1 MDTII
6 PIQIAVL
13 TLSVLIFVTLA
24 TLLRN
29 MAVVKPAHRAR
40 NIKYLIINAIL
51 ITACLIFI
59 MIDIATFI
67 KPMN

>member
-13 TLSVLIFVTLA
+13 TLSVLLFVTLA

-29 MAVVKPAHRAR
+29 MAVAKPAHRAR
-40 NIKYLIINAIL
+40 NIKYLIIKAIL

>member
-13 TLSVLIFVTLA
+13 TLSVLLFVTLA

-29 MAVVKPAHRAR
+29 MAVTKPAHRTR

>member
-1 MDTII
+1 MNTII

-13 TLSVLIFVTLA
+13 TLSVLLFVTLA

-29 MAVVKPAHRAR
+29 MAVAKLAHRAR

-59 MIDIATFI
+59 MIDIAAFI